1 MSPNNSVYEAIGGM
15 PTFEKIVAGF
25 YAQVPDDD
33 ILGPMYPDQDFEG
46 AADRLRW
53 FLAQYWGGPQLFN
66 ENRGAPRMR
75 MRHMDY
81 PIDMAAHD
89 RWLELMKNSLDSI
102 DEETLP
108 MPYRQMIWQHMNQL
122 AGMLINKAP

>member
-1 MSPNNSVYEAIGGM
+1 MSANNSVYEAIGGM
-15 PTFEKIVAGF
+15 PTFRKIVSGF
-25 YAQVPDDD
+25 YKQVPEDD
-33 ILGPMYPDQDFEG
+33 ILGPMYPDQDFAG
-46 AADRLRW
+46 AEDRLLW
-53 FLAQYWGGPQLFN
+53 FLAQYWGGPGLFN
-66 ENRGAPRMR
+66 ENRGSPRMR
-75 MRHMDY
+75 MRHMNY

-89 RWLELMKNSLDSI
+89 RWLKLMKNSLDDI

>member
-1 MSPNNSVYEAIGGM
+1 MSANNSVYEAIGGM
-15 PTFEKIVAGF
+15 PTFRKIVSGF
-25 YAQVPDDD
+25 YKQVPKDD
-33 ILGPMYPDQDFEG
+33 ILGPMYPDQDFAG
-46 AADRLRW
+46 AEDRLLW
-53 FLAQYWGGPQLFN
+53 FLAQYWGGPALFN
-66 ENRGAPRMR
+66 ENRGSPRMR
-75 MRHMDY
+75 MRHMNY

-89 RWLELMKNSLDSI
+89 RWLKLMKNSLDDI

>member
-1 MSPNNSVYEAIGGM
+1 MSPQNSVYEAVGGM

-25 YAQVPDDD
+25 YDQVPEDD
-33 ILGPMYPDQDFEG
+33 ILGPMYPDEDFAG

-89 RWLELMKNSLDSI
+89 RWLELMKNSLDNI

>member
-1 MSPNNSVYEAIGGM
+1 MTTPGSVYEAIGGM
-15 PTFEKIVAGF
+15 PTFRKIVSGF

-33 ILGPMYPDQDFEG
+33 ILGPMYPEDDMAG
-46 AADRLRW
+46 AEERLAW
-53 FLAQYWGGPQLFN
+53 FLSQYWGGPPLFN

-75 MRHMDY
+75 LRHAKF

-89 RWLELMKNSLDSI
+89 RWLELMKNSLDQI

-108 MPYRQMIWQHMNQL
+108 QAYRQMIWQHMNQL

>member
-1 MSPNNSVYEAIGGM
+1 MSPHNSVYEAVGGM

-25 YAQVPDDD
+25 YEQIPEDD
-33 ILGPMYPDQDFEG
+33 ILGPMYPDQDFAG

-75 MRHMDY
+75 MRHMNY

-89 RWLELMKNSLDSI
+89 RWLELMKNSLDNI

>member
-1 MSPNNSVYEAIGGM
+1 MSANNSVYEAIGGM
-15 PTFEKIVAGF
+15 PTFRKIVSGF
-25 YAQVPDDD
+25 YKQVPEDD
-33 ILGPMYPDQDFEG
+33 ILGPMYPDQDFAG
-46 AADRLRW
+46 AEDRLLW
-53 FLAQYWGGPQLFN
+53 FLAQYWGGLTLFN
-66 ENRGAPRMR
+66 ENRGSPRMR
-75 MRHMDY
+75 MRHMNY

-89 RWLELMKNSLDSI
+89 RWLKLMKNSLDDI

>member
-1 MSPNNSVYEAIGGM
+1 MTTPGSVYEAIGGM
-15 PTFEKIVAGF
+15 PTFRKIVSGF

-33 ILGPMYPDQDFEG
+33 ILGPMYPEDDMAG
-46 AADRLRW
+46 AEERLSW
-53 FLAQYWGGPQLFN
+53 FLSQYWGGPPLFN

-75 MRHMDY
+75 LRHAKF

-89 RWLELMKNSLDSI
+89 RWLELMKNSLDQI

-108 MPYRQMIWQHMNQL
+108 QAYRQMICQHMNQL

>member
-1 MSPNNSVYEAIGGM
+1 MSVKNSVYEAIGGM
-15 PTFEKIVAGF
+15 PTFRKIVSGF
-25 YAQVPDDD
+25 YKQVPEDD
-33 ILGPMYPDQDFEG
+33 ILGPMYPDQDFAG
-46 AADRLRW
+46 AEERLLW
-53 FLAQYWGGPQLFN
+53 FLAQYWGGPELFN
-66 ENRGAPRMR
+66 ENRGSPRMR
-75 MRHMDY
+75 MRHMNY

-89 RWLELMKNSLDSI
+89 RWLKLMKNSLDDI